1 MLHSTHTS
9 NHDKNNSDKKHPR
22 HLPQEW
28 PEGQERF
35 TEEITARNPADRAR
49 NVIAIDHMELIDSPE
64 RQTATYKDPFQA
76 DFSRNAAELYESE
89 TSPDPGLTYSERTA
103 KQTCDYHEGN
113 KATPD
118 NNLFFEE
125 RSNPLSS
132 KGN

>member
-1 MLHSTHTS
+1 MFDSHFISKYVHSDTPAS
-9 NHDKNNSDKKHPR
+9 SSKQPR
-22 HLPQEW
+22 RLPQEW
-28 PEGQERF
+28 PAKPERY
-35 TEEITARNPADRAR
+35 TEEITAISPADRAR
-49 NVIAIDHMELIDSPE
+49 NVIAIDHMELV
-64 RQTATYKDPFQA
+64 
-76 DFSRNAAELYESE
+76 ESE

-113 KATPD
+113 KAAPD

>member
-1 MLHSTHTS
+1 MIHNTP
-9 NHDKNNSDKKHPR
+9 NKKQPR
-22 HLPQEW
+22 RLPQEW
-28 PEGQERF
+28 PTEPERY
-35 TEEITARNPADRAR
+35 TEEITAISPADRAR
-49 NVIAIDHMELIDSPE
+49 NVVAIDRMELIDGPE
-64 RQTATYKDPFQA
+64 QQAAPYKDPSLA

-89 TSPDPGLTYSERTA
+89 TSPDPGLSYSERTA

-113 KATPD
+113 KAAPD